1 MKRHS
6 PPDINF
12 LKSALHFDPQ
22 TGIFTWKKQ
31 LSSTCI
37 IGHEAGYI
45 NSCGYRDISINGV
58 SYKAHRL
65 AWLITYGT
73 WPDLIDHIDT
83 NKSNNAI
90 KNLRKAT
97 TSENSRN
104 QSIKRRNSSGVPCV
118 YWHSTR
124 NRWVVKVTREGREYY
139 GGVFTNFDDAKL
151 ASEKLRKELHGEFYR
166 EVSRKGDAQ

>member
-6 PPDINF
+6 PPDIQE
-12 LKSALHFDPQ
+12 LTSSLDYDPL
-22 TGIFTWKKQ
+22 TGKFTWKKQ
-31 LSSTCI
+31 RASNCI
-37 IGHEAGYI
+37 IGKEAGYI
-45 NSCGYRDISINGV
+45 TGYGYRQIHFNGKA
-58 SYKAHRL
+58 YKAHRL
-65 AWLITYGT
+65 AWFITYGT
-73 WPDLIDHIDT
+73 WPDLIDHIDMDRA
-83 NKSNNAI
+83 NNAI
-90 KNLRKAT
+90 ANLREAT

-104 QSIKRRNSSGVPCV
+104 QSIKRRNSSGAPCV

-166 EVSRKGDAQ
+166 EVSRKGVQS